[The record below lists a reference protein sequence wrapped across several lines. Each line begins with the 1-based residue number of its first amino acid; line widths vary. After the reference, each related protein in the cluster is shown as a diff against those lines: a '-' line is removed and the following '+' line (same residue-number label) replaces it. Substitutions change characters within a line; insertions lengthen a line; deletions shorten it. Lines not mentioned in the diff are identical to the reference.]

1 MTIGADLEDRLRRV
15 GPKWLYCRLRLPK
28 TALCSNFI
36 QIKMSPNLILLWYYT
51 MKNKTKL
58 LDGRLT
64 MYSLYFLKYC
74 SLRSVSL
81 KLPQQVR
88 NNLHKLKFSFQ
99 YFLTLNMTTCSV
111 EPKQPL
117 PFSFCKKKNI
127 FWAFFFN
134 LWNVNVL
141 YSTWPAW
148 DEIFLFETI
157 KTKAFKFPD
166 TSLYLYSC

>member
-1 MTIGADLEDRLRRV
+1 
-15 GPKWLYCRLRLPK
+15 
-28 TALCSNFI
+28 
-36 QIKMSPNLILLWYYT
+36 
-51 MKNKTKL
+51 
-58 LDGRLT
+58 

-117 PFSFCKKKNI
+117 PFSFCKKKHFLNI
-127 FWAFFFN
+127 FFSTFEMSTYSILLGPPEMKFFC
-134 LWNVNVL
+134 LK
-141 YSTWPAW
+141 P
-148 DEIFLFETI
+148 
-157 KTKAFKFPD
+157 
-166 TSLYLYSC
+166 

>member
-1 MTIGADLEDRLRRV
+1 
-15 GPKWLYCRLRLPK
+15 
-28 TALCSNFI
+28 
-36 QIKMSPNLILLWYYT
+36 
-51 MKNKTKL
+51 
-58 LDGRLT
+58 

-117 PFSFCKKKNI
+117 PFSFCKKKT
-127 FWAFFFN
+127 FSGHFFLN
-134 LWNVNVL
+134 L
-141 YSTWPAW
+141 
-148 DEIFLFETI
+148 
-157 KTKAFKFPD
+157 
-166 TSLYLYSC
+166 